1 MEYLHECHSR
11 HVSYWHDI
19 HYCLELLMYMF
30 LSKIF
35 QLDHGI
41 KKKYLSIVPIGK
53 LPILHHMIERNTLEA
68 IPKALDV

>member
-19 HYCLELLMYMF
+19 HYCLELLQN
-30 LSKIF
+30 LPAWSW
-35 QLDHGI
+35 D

>member
-1 MEYLHECHSR
+1 
-11 HVSYWHDI
+11 
-19 HYCLELLMYMF
+19 MYMF

-35 QLDHGI
+35 QLDQ
-41 KKKYLSIVPIGK
+41 KYLSIVPIGK